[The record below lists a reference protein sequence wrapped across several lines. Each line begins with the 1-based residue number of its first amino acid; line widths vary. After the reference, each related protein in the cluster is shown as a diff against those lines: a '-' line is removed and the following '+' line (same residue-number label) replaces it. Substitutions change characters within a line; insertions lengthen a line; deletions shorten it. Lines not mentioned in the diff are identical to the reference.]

1 MGKVSI
7 RIIWKIT
14 DEFDEKIRIYKKEEG
29 KILNKALI
37 KRYKIKIEIGFGLEK
52 FKKRKML
59 YDSI

>member
-29 KILNKALI
+29 KILNNALI